1 MQKNHTTG
9 KVLKIKGWKTDSE
22 ELISLETSEGG
33 ETKSKHIIS
42 PILQLY
48 IDVLINQGTILL
60 LISGLRL
67 WAWIAYSNK
76 RHVLQA
82 PPWIRAS
89 RSIGVQTETWR
100 DWGLNTEPTG
110 QGNWIE
116 LSSLSS
122 ILHVLIIFESSRCL
136 CQLLKFSH
144 WKLSCLSATV
154 WEINSNFLLQKL
166 MSHWAK
172 MKQIVRVILWKAARY
187 ISSKLYHF
195 QTGYK

>member
-1 MQKNHTTG
+1 MR
-9 KVLKIKGWKTDSE
+9 E
-22 ELISLETSEGG
+22 
-33 ETKSKHIIS
+33 ETKSEHIIS

-48 IDVLINQGTILL
+48 VDVLIIDHASKDHSIINIWSQTMSLDCL
-60 LISGLRL
+60 
-67 WAWIAYSNK
+67 SNK

-89 RSIGVQTETWR
+89 RSIGVQTERWR

-116 LSSLSS
+116 LSSLGS

-136 CQLLKFSH
+136 CQLSKFSH

-195 QTGYK
+195 QTEYK